1 MTEPAASSM
10 VEGAGDRV
18 ELAKCVVLSIP
29 MRRQPSSAPDR
40 CGGIKGMLLVVV
52 RTMGPKVLEVPE
64 SATKFERQ
72 DDFGSDLSVVDSE
85 GIVPLPLSRSAHVEV
100 NKLPATSA
108 SLQAWC
114 DALPAPSFAIEDTA
128 AAVDDAAAPSA
139 GERMCRRMPSWCPR
153 MPSWCRRMPG
163 WTTMQ

>member
-1 MTEPAASSM
+1 
-10 VEGAGDRV
+10 
-18 ELAKCVVLSIP
+18 
-29 MRRQPSSAPDR
+29 
-40 CGGIKGMLLVVV
+40 MLLVVV

-85 GIVPLPLSRSAHVEV
+85 GIVPLPLSGSAHVEV

-139 GERMCRRMPSWCPR
+139 AASAGTKAKLILRR
-153 MPSWCRRMPG
+153 PG
-163 WTTMQ
+163 WWRWWRRHRR